1 MARLQQPK
9 WPSKSVQARVSR
21 TLAGEKDVRDARK
34 SLNVNDE
41 YLSTLRT
48 KSYLEFSSKAQ
59 VLANEPSSPFKFFQ
73 LLEPCQD
80 TVSSIL
86 ESTILAELP
95 ELKTLILDY
104 FDVSAEASRICGH
117 LLAKINQIQRY
128 YQFIQGAIDSLDEYY
143 RSPEKFGQVLS
154 ELNSFVALKNPF
166 SNPNKHD
173 FKTIN
178 EKYSSILHHLKSK
191 KRKVSRK
198 IKMIKFIHKASG
210 ICLMTA
216 CGLIVVIAI
225 VIAVHT
231 LAPLLMA
238 PAILSFVPVKL
249 LKKKK
254 TMIFKKLPCLK
265 CGFLR
270 KVGDQLDVAA
280 KGTYILNR
288 DFDTMSRI
296 VSRMNDEVEHKKE
309 IIQICL
315 ERQRE
320 DHRFCLQ
327 IVKELNKCNSGFWKQ
342 VQELEEHVYLCLVTI
357 NRARALVI
365 KEMTTS
371 YLV

>member
-1 MARLQQPK
+1 MWAKFRAFK
-9 WPSKSVQARVSR
+9 IKR
-21 TLAGEKDVRDARK
+21 GENELRDGSK

-48 KSYLEFSSKAQ
+48 KSYLDFSSKAQ
-59 VLANEPSSPFKFFQ
+59 TLANEPSCSYKFIQ

-86 ESTILAELP
+86 ESEILSEIP
-95 ELKTLILDY
+95 ELKTLIFDY
-104 FDVSAEASRICGH
+104 FDISAEASNICGH
-117 LLAKINQIQRY
+117 LLAKINQIQRN
-128 YQFIQGAIDSLDEYY
+128 YQFIQRALDSLDDYCH
-143 RSPEKFGQVLS
+143 SPKKFGQILS
-154 ELNSFVALKNPF
+154 ELNSFIALKNPF

-173 FKTIN
+173 FQTIN
-178 EKYSSILHHLKSK
+178 ERYSSILHDLKSK

-198 IKMIKFIHKASG
+198 IKMIKLIHKASG
-210 ICLMTA
+210 ICLTTA
-216 CGLIVVIAI
+216 CGLIVIIAI

-238 PAILSFVPVKL
+238 PAVLSFVPVKI

-254 TMIFKKLPCLK
+254 EIFKKFPCLK

-288 DFDTMSRI
+288 DFDTMSRL
-296 VSRMNDEVEHKKE
+296 VSRVNDEVEHKKE
-309 IIQICL
+309 IIRICL

-327 IVKELNKCNSGFWKQ
+327 IVNELKKCNAGFWKQ

-365 KEMTTS
+365 KEMTAS
-371 YLV
+371 FLV

>member
-1 MARLQQPK
+1 MWAK
-9 WPSKSVQARVSR
+9 FRVFKVKG
-21 TLAGEKDVRDARK
+21 GEKELRDARK

-59 VLANEPSSPFKFFQ
+59 ILANEPSSPYKFFQ

-80 TVSSIL
+80 TVSSVL
-86 ESTILAELP
+86 ESAILSEIP

-104 FDVSAEASRICGH
+104 FDITAEASRICGQ
-117 LLAKINQIQRY
+117 LLVKINRIRRN
-128 YQFIQGAIDSLDEYY
+128 YQFIQRALDSLDDHYH
-143 RSPEKFGQVLS
+143 SPEKFGQILS
-154 ELNSFVALKNPF
+154 ELNSFIALKNPF

-173 FKTIN
+173 FETIN
-178 EKYSSILHHLKSK
+178 EQYSSILHHLKSN

-210 ICLMTA
+210 ICLTTA
-216 CGLIVVIAI
+216 CGLIVTIAI
-225 VIAVHT
+225 VLAVHT
-231 LAPLLMA
+231 LAPLLMT

-254 TMIFKKLPCLK
+254 MMIFKKLPCLK

-288 DFDTMSRI
+288 DFDTMSRL
-296 VSRMNDEVEHKKE
+296 VSRLNDEVEHKKE
-309 IIQICL
+309 IIRICL

-320 DHRFCLQ
+320 DHRFCQQ
-327 IVKELNKCNSGFWKQ
+327 IVKELRKCDAGFLKQ

-365 KEMTTS
+365 KEMTAS
-371 YLV
+371 LLV

>member
-1 MARLQQPK
+1 MSRDPK
-9 WPSKSVQARVSR
+9 HREYR
-21 TLAGEKDVRDARK
+21 GEKELRDARK

-59 VLANEPSSPFKFFQ
+59 VLANEPSSPYKFFQ

-86 ESTILAELP
+86 ESAILDESP
-95 ELKTLILDY
+95 ELKTLIFDY
-104 FDVSAEASRICGH
+104 FNVSAEASRICGH
-117 LLAKINQIQRY
+117 LLAKINQIQRN
-128 YQFIQGAIDSLDEYY
+128 YQFIQRALDSLDEYY
-143 RSPEKFGQVLS
+143 HSPEKFGQILS

-166 SNPNKHD
+166 SNPDKHD
-173 FKTIN
+173 FKMIN
-178 EKYSSILHHLKSK
+178 EKYSSIFHHLKSK

-198 IKMIKFIHKASG
+198 IKMIKFVHKASG
-210 ICLMTA
+210 ICLTAA
-216 CGLIVVIAI
+216 CGVVVVIAI
-225 VIAVHT
+225 AISVHT
-231 LAPLLMA
+231 LAPLLMT

-254 TMIFKKLPCLK
+254 TMVFKKFPCLK
-265 CGFLR
+265 FGFLR

-288 DFDTMSRI
+288 DFDTMSRM

-309 IIQICL
+309 IIRICL

-327 IVKELNKCNSGFWKQ
+327 IVEELNKCNSGFWKQ

-371 YLV
+371 FLV

>member
-1 MARLQQPK
+1 MWAKFR
-9 WPSKSVQARVSR
+9 AFEIRR
-21 TLAGEKDVRDARK
+21 GEKELRDGRK

-48 KSYLEFSSKAQ
+48 KSYIEFSSKAQ
-59 VLANEPSSPFKFFQ
+59 TLANEPSSSYKFFQ

-86 ESTILAELP
+86 ESAILSEIP
-95 ELKTLILDY
+95 ELKTLIFDY
-104 FDVSAEASRICGH
+104 FDISAEASKICGH
-117 LLAKINQIQRY
+117 LLTKINQIQRNY
-128 YQFIQGAIDSLDEYY
+128 RFIQRALDSLDDHYQC
-143 RSPEKFGQVLS
+143 PKKFGQILS

-173 FKTIN
+173 FQMIN

-198 IKMIKFIHKASG
+198 IKMIQFIHKASG
-210 ICLMTA
+210 ICLTTA
-216 CGLIVVIAI
+216 SGLIVVIAI

-238 PAILSFVPVKL
+238 PAVLSFVPVNL
-249 LKKKK
+249 LRKKKK
-254 TMIFKKLPCLK
+254 RIFKKFPCLK

-288 DFDTMSRI
+288 DFDTMSRL
-296 VSRMNDEVEHKKE
+296 VSRMNDEVEHKKG
-309 IIQICL
+309 IIRICL

-327 IVKELNKCNSGFWKQ
+327 IVKELKKCNAGFWKQ

-371 YLV
+371 FLV

>member
-1 MARLQQPK
+1 M
-9 WPSKSVQARVSR
+9 
-21 TLAGEKDVRDARK
+21 GEKELRDARK

-48 KSYLEFSSKAQ
+48 KSYLEISSKAQ
-59 VLANEPSSPFKFFQ
+59 VLANEPSSPYNFQ
-73 LLEPCQD
+73 LVEPCQD
-80 TVSSIL
+80 TISSIL
-86 ESTILAELP
+86 ESAILAESP
-95 ELKTLILDY
+95 EFKTLILDY
-104 FDVSAEASRICGH
+104 FDVSAEASKICGH
-117 LLAKINQIQRY
+117 LLTKINQIQRN
-128 YQFIQGAIDSLDEYY
+128 YQFIQRALDSLDEYHH
-143 RSPEKFGQVLS
+143 SPEKFRQILS
-154 ELNSFVALKNPF
+154 ELNSFVALKTPF

-173 FKTIN
+173 FKMIN
-178 EKYSSILHHLKSK
+178 EKYSSILHHLRSK
-191 KRKVSRK
+191 KSKVSRK
-198 IKMIKFIHKASG
+198 IKMIKFIHTASG
-210 ICLMTA
+210 ICLTST

-270 KVGDQLDVAA
+270 KVGDQLDVASQ
-280 KGTYILNR
+280 GDFHLNW
-288 DFDTMSRI
+288 DFDTMSRM
-296 VSRMNDEVEHKKE
+296 VLRMNDEVEHKKE
-309 IIQICL
+309 IIRTCL

-320 DHRFCLQ
+320 DHRFCQQ

-342 VQELEEHVYLCLVTI
+342 VQELEEHVYLCLVAI

-365 KEMTTS
+365 KEMGTYT
-371 YLV
+371 YK